1 MLAGSS
7 RCNHLRAALNQ
18 CQRGHLADALVGAGD
33 QCRSAHSPLAICLCR
48 AQRSSLLR
56 YVLQSAPAVV
66 IRSIGEKVVS
76 NPIAA
81 WK

>member
-7 RCNHLRAALNQ
+7 RCKHLRAALNQ
-18 CQRGHLADALVGAGD
+18 CQRDRLADALVGAGD
-33 QCRSAHSPLAICLCR
+33 QRHPAHSPLALCLCR
-48 AQRSSLLR
+48 AKRSSVLR